1 MQTDVDL
8 QKALIEEVKDE
19 LKKYSSINND
29 GEYLHF
35 NVYPQN
41 LPAKKGKNDDS
52 HFPYVLVCLDEE
64 EIDEEEEVF
73 LVSVYFV
80 IGIIDKN
87 LNNQGHFDVAEVL
100 NRLTKRF
107 LTKRLIASRYR
118 LSFPLTKIFQREDI
132 WPQNIGGLSTI
143 WKVEAPDLEETE
155 YD

>member
-1 MQTDVDL
+1 MQTDVYL

-19 LKKYSSINND
+19 LKNYSSINNN
-29 GEYLHF
+29 GEYFHF

-41 LPAKKGKNDDS
+41 LPAKRGKNDDS

-64 EIDEEEEVF
+64 EIDEEEGVF

-80 IGIIDKN
+80 IGIIDRN
-87 LNNQGHFDVAEVL
+87 PNNQGHFDVAEVL

-118 LSFPLTKIFQREDI
+118 LNLPLTKMFQREDI
-132 WPQNIGGLSTI
+132 WPKNIGGLSTI
-143 WKVEAPDLEETE
+143 WTVEAPILEETE